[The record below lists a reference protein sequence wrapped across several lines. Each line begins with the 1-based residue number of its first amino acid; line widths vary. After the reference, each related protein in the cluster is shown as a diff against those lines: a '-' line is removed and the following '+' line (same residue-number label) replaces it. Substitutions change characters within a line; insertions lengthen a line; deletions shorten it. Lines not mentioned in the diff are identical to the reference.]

1 MEITYGNFIWKLYMV
16 IIYGNQAR
24 HMGGPGTRATR
35 YERQTSADKTTPWKK
50 VIGPTKSGRSVQKMD
65 IYIIIYI

>member
-1 MEITYGNFIWKLYMV
+1 
-16 IIYGNQAR
+16 
-24 HMGGPGTRATR
+24 MGGPGTRATR

-65 IYIIIYI
+65 IYIIIYIYKVLQSTAHLPYISPTIYI